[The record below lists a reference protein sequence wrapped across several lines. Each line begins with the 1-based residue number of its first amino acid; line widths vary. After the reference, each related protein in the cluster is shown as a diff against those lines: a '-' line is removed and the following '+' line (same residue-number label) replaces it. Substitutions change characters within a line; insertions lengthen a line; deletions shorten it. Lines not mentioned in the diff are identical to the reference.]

1 MGHADVSRKAEG
13 DETYAFLVWG
23 VDMLCLYIAGK
34 FADNSLVYWC
44 IGIVLIITSMIYRSK
59 SMRAGATNAEGARC
73 CRVATV
79 FILVVIAAAI
89 CVLVSFAQDMR
100 TTTFICLE
108 ILTLVAWPLVFAVVL
123 TIDSRK

>member
-1 MGHADVSRKAEG
+1 MQMYHERPRGMR
-13 DETYAFLVWG
+13 TYAFSSG
-23 VDMLCLYIAGK
+23 ASIC
-34 FADNSLVYWC
+34 FAFISRANLPITRLS
-44 IGIVLIITSMIYRSK
+44 IGASESYLIITSMIYRSK